1 MGRKYDADKMESV
14 VAAVKKRFHMDD
26 SNRMKHQQVDWEL
39 AIW

>member
-1 MGRKYDADKMESV
+1 MESV
-14 VAAVKKRFHMDD
+14 VAAVKKRFLMDD